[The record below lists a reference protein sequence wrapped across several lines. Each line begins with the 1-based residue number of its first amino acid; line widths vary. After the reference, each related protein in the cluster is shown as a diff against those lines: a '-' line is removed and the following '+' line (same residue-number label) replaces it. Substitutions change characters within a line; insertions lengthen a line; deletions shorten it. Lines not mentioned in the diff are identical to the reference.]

1 MKLNLSSLWNLV
13 TRVRQ
18 PVAPLPDPDEP
29 IRAEIF
35 SIERLEQHG
44 ESLAAA
50 QEVTDTPWKDRPLSP
65 RVRENGRVLLDSY
78 RAIAEAIQEERTI
91 APAAE
96 WFVDNF
102 YIVDKQLREIRKDLP
117 PGFYRKLPKLADGP
131 LQGYPRVFGIAWAF
145 VAHFDSRFDPE
156 ALYRFVSAYQR
167 VQPLTIGELWAVAIT
182 LRIVLVE
189 NIRRLADK
197 IVGSRIALQEAD
209 HLANDLLGL
218 GPRSPQEAMNIL
230 KRYEK
235 GALPASFAV
244 QLAQR
249 LRDQDPKVT
258 PALHWLDQHLAAQGT
273 TSNELVLR
281 EHQQQASMTVTVR
294 NIITSMRLMSEFD
307 WAEFFENTSLVDR
320 VLRTETD
327 FGAMD
332 FHTRDRYRHAIE
344 EISRGSGRSELE
356 IAQKIILKTKSARI
370 KTGRA
375 GDLPDHQNE
384 DPGYYLI
391 SKGRAEF
398 EKELGLRI
406 SIKQYFLCGYMA
418 FAMPAYLGTIT
429 LITVL
434 TLALPLIYAAES
446 EAPLKS
452 LLLFALL
459 ALIPAS
465 EISIALVN
473 RVITELIGPRLL
485 PRLELRNG
493 ITSPM
498 KTLVVVPAFLNTI
511 EGVEAQIE
519 QLEVH
524 YLSNADGDVCFALL
538 SDWMDASAEKM
549 PGDDLLLA
557 AAVEGIKRLNFLHG
571 PGLHE
576 EKRFFIFHRKRLWN
590 KGEQKWMGWE
600 RKRGKLHELN
610 RLLRGK
616 TDTSFLPI
624 EDHSIPAPSHVQ
636 YVITLDADTRL
647 PKGAVKRLVGT
658 IAHPLNK
665 PRFDPRLG
673 RVIKGYS
680 ILQPRITPSLPA
692 DHAAS
697 IFQRVSS
704 GPSGIDP
711 YAAACS
717 DIYQDLFEE
726 GSYTGKGLY
735 DIDAFEASLAGRI
748 PENALLSH
756 DLFEGLFARAG
767 LVSDVEFVEEFPSHY
782 QVAAARQHRWTRGDW
797 QLFPWLMKK
806 TVPLPL
812 ISRWK
817 IFDNLRR
824 SLVAPTAF
832 LTLAVSWLL
841 PSATP
846 GIWTGFILMI
856 IIFPPLLSFFAGLL
870 SERREDFNQNHLF
883 TLGNDLKLAFSQILF
898 AVTLLAHQAWLM
910 TDAIFR
916 TLLRLY
922 FTHRKLLAWI
932 TAAQSKS
939 GFGLTLGGFYRRMSH
954 VVIMSLFLM
963 TLVILKRPGVAGIAG
978 PFLLLWIFSP
988 LFAWWIS
995 LPSRFRG
1002 DKTFSITENQTLRL
1016 IGRRTWRFFEAFVGA
1031 QDHFLPPDNFQEI
1044 PRPVIA
1050 HRTSPTNIG
1059 LYLLSVIS
1067 ARDFGWI
1074 GMIEAV
1080 ERIEATLGTMQK
1092 LERFRGHF
1100 YNWYDTQ
1107 DLRPMEPLYIS
1118 SVDSG
1123 NLAGDLLTL
1132 RSACQG
1138 LMNQTFLHPPIFSG
1152 LEDVLLLVQESA
1164 KAIMDDGRT
1173 QIVTRKQLDEELNTL
1188 GILLKSRPDSPV
1200 EWISYFKKLDIQIET
1215 GIDIAKTLY
1224 QGLEHPLNADV
1235 LNWLET
1241 VRTSMRSTIR
1251 DIEASIPWARMLGED
1266 IPSELAGVSSLKPL
1280 LSSASTL
1287 TPGRLPELCKAA
1299 ISELTFLRSQCILK
1313 DMTQN
1318 KTHLQIDILIE
1329 MLKRSAGASERLVN
1343 RIEKI
1348 IQQTQKHFE
1357 EMEFDFLFNPVKKLF
1372 SLGYRV
1378 EGNSLDT
1385 GSYDMLASEARLTSF
1400 ISIAKGDVSPLHWF
1414 HLSRTMT
1421 PLDNGSA
1428 LISWS
1433 GSMFEYLMPAL
1444 VMRSPRG
1451 SLLDQTYHLI
1461 VRRQIEYG
1469 EQRSV
1474 PWGISE
1480 SAYSAQ
1486 DRSLDYRY
1494 SSFGVP
1500 GLGFKRGLSEDL
1512 VIAPYATALAAM
1524 IDPPA
1529 AVRNFS
1535 RLAEIGAIGPYGF
1548 YDAVDYTQVR
1558 LPEGCEFVLV
1568 KTVMAHHQGMTLVA
1582 LANTLH
1588 NGIMLER
1595 FHALPLVQATE
1606 LLLQERAP
1614 RNLAV
1619 ARPRTEEVQRGRTL
1633 RDVVPPVLRR
1643 FKSPHDTPPRTHLL
1657 SNGRYT
1663 VMVTAAGSG
1672 YSRWRHLAV
1681 TRWKEDVTSDAYGTY
1696 IFLRDVESGEVW
1708 SAGYQPAGVEP
1719 ETYEVTFSEDKVKIF
1734 RSDQSI
1740 STTME
1745 IVVSPEDDA
1754 EVRRIT
1760 LTNFSARIR
1769 EIEITSYA
1777 EIVLAP
1783 SAEDAIHTAF
1793 SNLFVETEF
1802 VPETGA
1808 LLASRRPRSSHQ
1820 EKVWAAHVAVIEGE
1834 TIGGVQYETDRL
1846 RFLGRGHGIRAP
1858 ISIMD
1863 GRLLS
1868 NTAGSV
1874 LDPVFSLRRRIRLAP
1889 GATAYITFSTLM
1901 GSTREEALRLTD
1913 KYHDPSAFDRV
1924 ITLAW
1929 THAQL
1934 QLHHLGIT
1942 PDEAHL
1948 FQRLANRC
1956 LYFESTLRPYSELLK
1971 YHTDGPFALWA
1982 YGISGD
1988 VPLIL
1993 VKIEE
1998 LENLEIIRQLLRA
2011 QKYWETKLLA
2021 VDLVILNERAA
2032 SYIQDLQDSL
2042 QTLVRSSHTES
2053 SHPEAPN
2060 GNVFVLRADTLPIKD
2075 REALQTFARAILLSS
2090 HGSLADQVMRIQR
2103 SENTLPQPLRQIL
2116 PLKALPESSPQ
2127 RPELEFFNG
2136 LGGFSNDGKEYVII
2150 LGEGQW
2156 TPAPWINIISNPSF
2170 GFQVSESGSSYAWSI
2185 NSREN
2190 QLTAW
2195 SNDPVSDPPGEI
2207 IYIRDEE
2214 TGEIWTPTPLPI
2226 RQDPCQYVI
2235 RHGQGYSGFEH
2246 SSHGI
2251 SLELLQWVPLADPI
2265 KIARLKIENRTAR
2278 TRHLS
2283 ITAYVEWVLGISR
2296 SASAPFIITEMDSKT
2311 GALFARNIWNSEFGA
2326 RIAFADLGGLQTA
2339 WTGDRTE
2346 FIGRN
2351 GSVTYPRALE
2361 RGVKLSGKVGASLDP
2376 CGALQ
2381 TTLKLRPGGRSEIV
2395 FFLGQAASAEEAQ
2408 KLLEYYRKTNLDK
2421 NLFEVTENW
2430 NRILGTLQVKT
2441 PDRSMDIM
2449 LNRWLLY
2456 QTLSCR
2462 VWARSAFY
2470 QAGGAYGFRDQLQD
2484 IMALIIANREVA
2496 SHHLLRAASRQFIEG
2511 DVQHWWH
2518 PPSGRGLRTH
2528 ISDDY
2533 LWLPYVVAYYIEVT
2547 GDKNLLDEIIPFL
2560 KGQSISDGQ
2569 DEAYFEPENSGETG
2583 TLFEH
2588 CARSLDRSL
2597 SVGDHGLPLI
2607 GSGDWND
2614 GMNRVGNRGKG
2625 ESIWL
2630 GWFLYA
2636 ALSGF
2641 IELARNR
2648 GETKRADIWQLHRE
2662 KLKKALEKEGWDGDW
2677 YKRAYMDDGTPLGSA
2692 ANSECRIDS
2701 IAQSWGVISGA
2712 ADPARRIRAM
2722 AAVEE
2727 YLVRKGDG
2735 LILLFTPPF
2744 DKMAVDPG
2752 YIKGYLPGVREN
2764 GGQYTHAALWSVM
2777 AFALLG
2783 DGDKAGEL
2791 FSILNPIN
2799 HASTRS
2805 GIHRYKVEPYV
2816 VAADIYAEPP
2826 HVGRGGWTWYTGSAS
2841 WMYRAGIEA
2850 ILGFHLRG
2858 ATLHLNPCIPRA
2870 WRHFEMI
2877 FHYHSSRY
2885 EIIVENP
2892 HDVSY
2897 GVSSI
2902 EVDGVQFPKKEND
2915 VPLLDDSRTHY
2926 IRVILG

>member
-1 MKLNLSSLWNLV
+1 MNLSSLWNIV
-13 TRVRQ
+13 TRFRQ
-18 PVAPLPDPDEP
+18 PIVPLPDPDEP

-35 SIERLEQHG
+35 SLERLEQHG

-50 QEVTDTPWKDRPLSP
+50 QGVKETPWKERPLSP
-65 RVRENGRVLLDSY
+65 RVRENGRVLLESY
-78 RAIAEAIQEERTI
+78 RAIAKAIQEERTI

-96 WFVDNF
+96 WFVDNY

-117 PGFYRKLPKLADGP
+117 PSFYRKLPKLAEGP
-131 LQGYPRVFGIAWAF
+131 LQGYPRVFGLAWAF
-145 VAHFDSRFDPE
+145 VAHFDSRFDPD
-156 ALYRFVSAYQR
+156 ALLRFVTAYQR

-189 NIRRLADK
+189 NLRRLAEK
-197 IVGSRIALQEAD
+197 IVESRIALREAD
-209 HLANDLLGL
+209 CLANDILGL
-218 GPRSPQEAMNIL
+218 GPQSPIEAMTIL
-230 KRYEK
+230 RRYKK
-235 GALPASFAV
+235 GTLPASFAV

-249 LRDQDPKVT
+249 LRDQDPNVT
-258 PALHWLDQHLAAQGT
+258 PALNWLDQYFAAQGT
-273 TSNELVLR
+273 TSNEIVLR
-281 EHQQQASMTVTVR
+281 EHQKQAAITITVR
-294 NIITSMRLMSEFD
+294 NIITSMRMMSEFD

-320 VLRTETD
+320 VLRAETD
-327 FGAMD
+327 FGEMD

-344 EISRGSGRSELE
+344 DISCRSGCSEQQ

-370 KTGRA
+370 KPSKA
-375 GDLPDHQNE
+375 GETTDYQKE

-391 SKGRAEF
+391 SKGRAEL

-406 SIKQYFLCGYMA
+406 SIKQYFLSVYKA

-429 LITVL
+429 LISVL
-434 TLALPLIYAAES
+434 TLAFPLMYAAES
-446 EAPLKS
+446 GASFKS
-452 LLLFALL
+452 LLLIALL

-465 EISIALVN
+465 EISIAFVN
-473 RVITELIGPRLL
+473 RLLTEMIGPKLL

-493 ITSPM
+493 VPSSM
-498 KTLVVVPAFLNTI
+498 KTLVVVPTFLSTL
-511 EGVEAQIE
+511 EGVNAQIE

-538 SDWMDASAEKM
+538 SDSMDASAEKM
-549 PGDDLLLA
+549 PEDAILLA
-557 AAVEGIKRLNFLHG
+557 AAIEGIKRLNLRHG
-571 PGLHE
+571 QGQHN

-590 KGEQKWMGWE
+590 KGEKKWMGWE

-616 TDTSFLPI
+616 TETSFLPI
-624 EDHSIPAPSHVQ
+624 EDHSIPSPSYVQ

-665 PRFDPRLG
+665 PMFDPLLG

-692 DHAAS
+692 DYASS
-697 IFQRVSS
+697 IFQRISS

-735 DIDAFEASLAGRI
+735 DIDAFEASLAGRV

-767 LVSDVEFVEEFPSHY
+767 LVSDVEFMEEFPSHY
-782 QVAAARQHRWTRGDW
+782 QVAVDRQHRWTRGDW

-824 SLVAPTAF
+824 SLVAPTEF
-832 LTLAVSWLL
+832 LTLAVSWFL
-841 PSATP
+841 PSP
-846 GIWTGFILMI
+846 FPVIWTGFILTVI
-856 IIFPPLLSFFAGLL
+856 AFPPFLSFLAGLL
-870 SERREDFNQNHLF
+870 SEWREDYNQNRLF
-883 TLGNDLKLAFSQILF
+883 TVGNDLKLAASQTFLTTSLM
-898 AVTLLAHQAWLM
+898 VHQAWLM

-922 FTHRKLLAWI
+922 FTHRKLLSWI
-932 TAAQSKS
+932 TAEQSKS
-939 GFGLTLGGFYRRMSH
+939 SFGLSLGSFYRRMSH
-954 VVIMSLFLM
+954 VVIVSVILM
-963 TLVILKRPGVAGIAG
+963 TLIIFQRPGVAGIGG
-978 PFLLLWIFSP
+978 PFILLWIFSP
-988 LFAWWIS
+988 LLAWWIS
-995 LPSRFRG
+995 LPSRFRD
-1002 DKTFSITENQTLRL
+1002 DKTLSITETQTLRL
-1016 IGRRTWRFFEAFVGA
+1016 IGRRTWRFFETFVGA
-1031 QDHFLPPDNFQEI
+1031 PDHFLPPDNFQEI
-1044 PRPVIA
+1044 PKPVTA

-1059 LYLLSVIS
+1059 LYLLSIIS

-1080 ERIEATLGTMQK
+1080 ERIEATMETMEK
-1092 LERFRGHF
+1092 LDRFRGHF

-1107 DLRPMEPLYIS
+1107 NLQPLEPRYIS

-1123 NLAGDLLTL
+1123 NLAGDLLAL
-1132 RSACQG
+1132 RAACQE
-1138 LMNQTFLHPPIFSG
+1138 LMKLPFLHQPILNG
-1152 LEDVLLLVQESA
+1152 LEDVWLLVQESA
-1164 KAIMDDGRT
+1164 KTVIDDGRT
-1173 QIVTRKQLDEELNTL
+1173 QIVTRKQLDEELNSL
-1188 GILLKSRPDSPV
+1188 GFLLKSRPASPV
-1200 EWISYFKKLDIQIET
+1200 EWIAHFKKLEIQIET
-1215 GIDIAKTLY
+1215 GIDISKTLY
-1224 QGLEHPLNADV
+1224 QGLEHPQNANV
-1235 LNWLET
+1235 LFWLESL
-1241 VRTSMRSTIR
+1241 RTSLQSYMR
-1251 DIEASIPWARMLGED
+1251 DIDASIPWARMLGED
-1266 IPSELAGVSSLKPL
+1266 IPSELVGLPSLKVL
-1280 LSSASTL
+1280 LSSDSIL
-1287 TPGRLPELCKAA
+1287 TPIRLPEFCKAA
-1299 ISELTFLRSQCILK
+1299 ISELTILHSQLTFK
-1313 DMTQN
+1313 DNSKN
-1318 KTHLQIDILIE
+1318 KIFFQIDILIE
-1329 MLKRSAGASERLVN
+1329 MLKRSVRASELLVN

-1348 IQQTQKHFE
+1348 INLTQKNFE
-1357 EMEFDFLFNPVKKLF
+1357 EMEFEFLFNPVRKLF

-1378 EGNSLDT
+1378 DGGGLDK
-1385 GSYDMLASEARLTSF
+1385 GFYDMLASEARVTSF
-1400 ISIAKGDVSPLHWF
+1400 IAIAKGDVSPLNWF
-1414 HLSRTMT
+1414 HLGRTMT
-1421 PLDNGSA
+1421 PLYNGSA

-1433 GSMFEYLMPAL
+1433 GSMFEYLMPSL
-1444 VMRSPRG
+1444 LMRSPRG
-1451 SLLDQTYHLI
+1451 SLLDQTCHLI

-1469 EQRSV
+1469 EQRDV

-1486 DRSLDYRY
+1486 ERSLDYRY

-1512 VIAPYATALAAM
+1512 VIAPYATALAAL
-1524 IDPPA
+1524 IDPRA

-1548 YDAVDYTQVR
+1548 YDAVDFTKIR
-1558 LPEGCEFVLV
+1558 LPEGNEFVLV
-1568 KTVMAHHQGMTLVA
+1568 KTVMAHHQGMTLLA

-1588 NGIMLER
+1588 NGIMLKR
-1595 FHALPLVQATE
+1595 FHSLPLVQATE
-1606 LLLQERAP
+1606 LLLHERVP
-1614 RNLAV
+1614 RNVTL
-1619 ARPRTEEVQRGRTL
+1619 ARPRTEEVQSSLTL
-1633 RDVVPPVLRR
+1633 RDVVPPVLRG
-1643 FKSPHDTPPRTHLL
+1643 FTSPHDTPPRTHLL

-1672 YSRWRHLAV
+1672 YSQWRNLAI
-1681 TRWKEDVTSDAYGTY
+1681 TRWKEDVTCDSYGTY

-1719 ETYEVTFSEDKVKIF
+1719 DTYEVTFSEDKAKIF
-1734 RSDQSI
+1734 RIDKSF
-1740 STTME
+1740 STTLE

-1754 EVRRIT
+1754 EVRRVT
-1760 LTNFSARIR
+1760 LTNFSGKTR

-1777 EIVLAP
+1777 EIVIAP
-1783 SAEDAIHTAF
+1783 PGDDAIHAAF

-1802 VPETGA
+1802 VPEMGT
-1808 LLASRRPRSSHQ
+1808 LLASRRLRSPNQ
-1820 EKVWAAHVAVIEGE
+1820 EKVWAAHVAVVEGE
-1834 TIGGVQYETDRL
+1834 TLGGVQYETDRL
-1846 RFLGRGHGIRAP
+1846 RFLGRGHGIRNP
-1858 ISIMD
+1858 LSIID

-1868 NTAGSV
+1868 NTVGPV
-1874 LDPVFSLRRRIRLAP
+1874 LDPIFSLRRRIRLAP
-1889 GATAYITFSTLM
+1889 NATAYITFSTLLC
-1901 GSTREEALRLTD
+1901 SSREEALMLTD
-1913 KYHDPSAFDRV
+1913 KYHDPTAFDRV
-1924 ITLAW
+1924 ISLAW

-1934 QLHHLGIT
+1934 QLNHLGIT

-1956 LYFESTLRPYSELLK
+1956 LYSEPTLRPSSEFLK
-1971 YHTDGPFALWA
+1971 YQTAGPSALWT

-1988 VPLIL
+1988 LPLIL

-1998 LENLEIIRQLLRA
+1998 LENQEIIRQLLRA
-2011 QKYWETKLLA
+2011 QRYWETKLLA
-2021 VDLVILNERAA
+2021 VDLVILNERAT

-2042 QTLVRSSHTES
+2042 QTLVRSSHTELS
-2053 SHPEAPN
+2053 RNAEAPS
-2060 GNVFVLRADTLPIKD
+2060 GNVFILRADTLPIKD
-2075 REALQTFARAILLSS
+2075 REAIQTFARAILSS
-2090 HGSLADQVMRIQR
+2090 SQGNLADQVMRIQR
-2103 SENTLPQPLRQIL
+2103 YGNTNPRPLRQ
-2116 PLKALPESSPQ
+2116 ALLHEHFPESSPQ
-2127 RPELEFFNG
+2127 RPKLEFFNG
-2136 LGGFSNDGKEYVII
+2136 LGGFLNDGKEYVII

-2156 TPAPWINIISNPSF
+2156 TPAPWINVISNPSF
-2170 GFQVSESGSSYAWSI
+2170 GFQVSESGSSYAWSV

-2190 QLTAW
+2190 QLTCW

-2214 TGEIWTPTPLPI
+2214 TGEVWTPTPLPI

-2235 RHGQGYSGFEH
+2235 RHGQGYSSFEH

-2251 SLELLQWVPLADPI
+2251 SFELLQWVPIADPV
-2265 KIARLKIENRTAR
+2265 KISRLKIENRTDR
-2278 TRHLS
+2278 TRQLS
-2283 ITAYVEWVLGISR
+2283 ITVYLEWVLGISR
-2296 SASAPFIITEMDSKT
+2296 SASAPFIVTEIDPKT
-2311 GALFARNIWNSEFGA
+2311 GALFARNIWNSEFGN
-2326 RIAFADLGGLQTA
+2326 RIAFADLGGRHTS

-2351 GSVTYPRALE
+2351 ASLTYPRALE
-2361 RGVKLSGKVGASLDP
+2361 LGVELSGKVGAGLDP

-2381 TTLKLRPGGRSEIV
+2381 MKMKLQPGECSEIAS
-2395 FFLGQAASAEEAQ
+2395 FLGQAASSEEAQ
-2408 KLLEYYRKTNLDK
+2408 KLIAYYRKSSLDK
-2421 NLFEVTENW
+2421 NLAEVKENW

-2441 PDRSMDIM
+2441 PDYSMDIM

-2484 IMALIIANREVA
+2484 IMALIIADREVA
-2496 SHHLLRAASRQFIEG
+2496 IQHLLRAASRQFIEG

-2533 LWLPYVVAYYIEVT
+2533 LWLPYVAAYYVEVT
-2547 GDKNLLDEIIPFL
+2547 GDKNLLDEMIPFL
-2560 KGQSISDGQ
+2560 RGQLISEGQ
-2569 DEAYFEPENSGETG
+2569 DGAYFEPEISEESG

-2597 SVGDHGLPLI
+2597 SVGGHGLPLI

-2614 GMNRVGNRGKG
+2614 GMNRVGNKGKG

-2641 IELARNR
+2641 IKLARDR
-2648 GETKRADIWQLHRE
+2648 GESKRADIWQQHME
-2662 KLKKALEKEGWDGDW
+2662 ELKRALEKDGWDGDW
-2677 YKRAYMDDGTPLGSA
+2677 YKRAYMDDGTALGSA
-2692 ANSECRIDS
+2692 MNSECRIDA

-2712 ADPARRIRAM
+2712 ADPVRRIRAM

-2744 DKMAVDPG
+2744 DQIPLDPG

-2764 GGQYTHAALWSVM
+2764 GGQYTHAALWSVI
-2777 AFALLG
+2777 AFAMLG

-2841 WMYRAGIEA
+2841 WMYRAGIET

-2870 WRHFEMI
+2870 WRHFEMT
-2877 FHYHSSRY
+2877 FHFHSSRY
-2885 EIIVENP
+2885 EISVENP
-2892 HDVSY
+2892 HDVSC

-2902 EVDGVQFPKKEND
+2902 ELDGVPFPEKENG
-2915 VPLLDDSRTHY
+2915 VPLLKDSKTHY
-2926 IRVILG
+2926 IRVTLG